1 MAGALPSLPLPLQ
14 PLGLAM
20 LLRVVGL
27 VGLAVVVRVVAEVRW
42 GISGGL
48 RLVEWVGN
56 ESAVSEL
63 H

>member
-1 MAGALPSLPLPLQ
+1 
-14 PLGLAM
+14 M
-20 LLRVVGL
+20 LVRVVGL
-27 VGLAVVVRVVAEVRW
+27 VGLVVAMRVVAEVRW